1 MKNVLLL
8 CLFCCACQNKEQE
21 PKSKSD
27 SWTAFKKCATTNC
40 VPEVIAV
47 KDAFLKNPAS
57 VLADFQATYEIGED
71 HVLGWLF
78 ILRDSVLMNP
88 KMGTVETRYAMQ
100 QSVIEA
106 AKPFEKDAKVHEMAQ
121 SVINELKIADIKGGK
136 VIDPMAAAPTSA
148 PTSAPA
154 LAPKPESASA
164 PTSAMKATYC
174 YQSKKDGETMSCQLS
189 VNEKGDFTGYYAW
202 YIEEKDGTQG
212 ILKGKN
218 SFKSDTL
225 IIEHKYIQEGEMA
238 KESLFFVKKGDNLV
252 HLESTEVDK
261 NGKMVFTN
269 KKKLKLGN
277 TLKKIDCAKLKTDI
291 QPIQAM
297 EKEFK

>member
-8 CLFCCACQNKEQE
+8 CLFCCACQNKVQE
-21 PKSKSD
+21 PKSKVD
-27 SWTAFKKCATTNC
+27 AWAAFKTCATNDC
-40 VPEVIAV
+40 VQEALAV
-47 KDAFLKNPAS
+47 KDAFLKNPAF
-57 VLADFQATYEIGED
+57 VLADFQATYEAGD
-71 HVLGWLF
+71 DSVLGWLF
-78 ILRDSVLMNP
+78 FLRDSVLMNP
-88 KMGTVETRYAMQ
+88 KMGTVEARYAMQ
-100 QSVIEA
+100 QAVIAA

-121 SVINELKIADIKGGK
+121 SVINELKIAAIKDGK
-136 VIDPMAAAPTSA
+136 VIDPMAAVAPTTNA
-148 PTSAPA
+148 PV
-154 LAPKPESASA
+154 
-164 PTSAMKATYC
+164 ATTNQSYC
-174 YQSKKDGETMSCQLS
+174 YQYKKEGETMSCQLS

-225 IIEHKYIQEGEMA
+225 FTTHKYIQEGELA
-238 KESLFFVKKGDNLV
+238 TEPLVFVKKGDNLIY
-252 HLESTEVDK
+252 LESEEVDK

-277 TLKKIDCAKLKTDI
+277 LLTKTDCAKLKSDI

-297 EKEFK
+297 EKDFK

>member
-8 CLFCCACQNKEQE
+8 GLFCCACQSKVQE
-21 PKSKSD
+21 PKLKSD
-27 SWTAFKKCATTNC
+27 AWTAFKTCAANDC
-40 VPEVIAV
+40 IPEVLAV
-47 KDAFLKNPAS
+47 KDAFLKNPTLL
-57 VLADFQATYEIGED
+57 LADFQTTYEAGED

-88 KMGTVETRYAMQ
+88 KMGTIETRYAMQ
-100 QSVIEA
+100 QTVILA

-136 VIDPMAAAPTSA
+136 VIDPMVAPSTNMPVATTS
-148 PTSAPA
+148 PSH
-154 LAPKPESASA
+154 
-164 PTSAMKATYC
+164 C
-174 YQSKKDGETMSCQLS
+174 YQYKKDGETMSCQLS

-212 ILKGKN
+212 VLKGKN

-225 IIEHKYIQEGEMA
+225 LMTHKYIQEGELA
-238 KESLFFVKKGDNLV
+238 TEPLVFVKKGDNLIQ
-252 HLESTEVDK
+252 LESTEVDK
-261 NGKMVFTN
+261 NGKMVFSN

-277 TLKKIDCAKLKTDI
+277 ILTKVDCAKLKAAI

-297 EKEFK
+297 EKDFK